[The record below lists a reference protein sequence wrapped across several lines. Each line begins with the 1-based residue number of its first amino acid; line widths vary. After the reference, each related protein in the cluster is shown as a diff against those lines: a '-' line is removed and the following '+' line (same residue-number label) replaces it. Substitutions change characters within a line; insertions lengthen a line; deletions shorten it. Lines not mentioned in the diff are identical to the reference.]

1 MVWPGLSGGRRFKC
15 IRMFIGVRPE
25 MTHRSRTSGNILL
38 RAPLHSWRENPMSQ
52 FCWCIFLGHISRFP
66 PAGSRVDHFAHLG
79 GLRSTRNS
87 SPLIIFALFQ
97 LISHTDRAASAAGW
111 RLSIRARVSVRTHY
125 RARVKASVPAANRVS
140 VCLELG

>member
-1 MVWPGLSGGRRFKC
+1 MHSAVHTRPSRADASVQNIWQHPALSPSARLERK
-15 IRMFIGVRPE
+15 PSE
-25 MTHRSRTSGNILL
+25 PILL
-38 RAPLHSWRENPMSQ
+38 MH
-52 FCWCIFLGHISRFP
+52 IFRSCGRFP
-66 PAGSRVDHFAHLG
+66 PAGSGVDHFAHLG
-79 GLRSTRNS
+79 GLRSTRDS

-140 VCLELG
+140 VCLELGVGECV